1 MCSREG
7 CVHGG
12 RALARGR
19 GVYVGAGHELEGGAV
34 TDIWSVALLPA
45 EAARC
50 SGTVP
55 PPPTCLALV
64 RNDPHSGVL
73 THVVCHVTPS
83 RLPQTLCSFCSPPT
97 LWAWPLLAPS
107 TTSSTSGTTT
117 HCLSL
122 YGQQTYPPSSSEAQ
136 TLSALSLP
144 YTHHITPSPPPP
156 LPSLPEWLCRWW
168 WSGVGTPT
176 PPRPQAPPPSTLST

>member
-1 MCSREG
+1 MG
-7 CVHGG
+7 
-12 RALARGR
+12 AR
-19 GVYVGAGHELEGGAV
+19 HELEGGAV
-34 TDIWSVALLPA
+34 TDIRSVALLLA

-55 PPPTCLALV
+55 PPPTCQALV

-97 LWAWPLLAPS
+97 LWAWPLPAPS

-136 TLSALSLP
+136 TLPALSLP
-144 YTHHITPSPPPP
+144 YTHHITLSPPPP
-156 LPSLPEWLCRWW
+156 LPSPPLPSPSLPSPPLPEWLCQWW